1 MLHCVN
7 HTGFPL
13 GPSSPGRPRPPAGP
27 AVPGWP
33 ASPFSPRSPRG
44 PWKQEYRSICQLMD
58 AINPSVKV
66 QYPENSTHK
75 TLEPLT
81 FFPGSPPIPGGPPSP
96 GSPCEANSISLS
108 SQAKFKLIQTPSES
122 CSNNALKCVNHC
134 TFSPTDP
141 GFPIP
146 PGGPW
151 GPWKTNTKTVH
162 IQTVLRLLMFL
173 GTFSLVSLAT
183 TDSQCWNS
191 TGTLNHVD
199 FRLLHFLFLVKLEL

>member
-1 MLHCVN
+1 
-7 HTGFPL
+7 
-13 GPSSPGRPRPPAGP
+13 
-27 AVPGWP
+27 
-33 ASPFSPRSPRG
+33 
-44 PWKQEYRSICQLMD
+44 MD

-75 TLEPLT
+75 MLEPLT

-108 SQAKFKLIQTPSES
+108 SQAKFKLIQTPSKL
-122 CSNNALKCVNHC
+122 CSNNAPKCVNHC

-173 GTFSLVSLAT
+173 GTFSLVSLKMLQWTVSVGTVQYWNTKPRRFYIITFSFFSEVRALNTHISTAGSSRAT
-183 TDSQCWNS
+183 RSWRAWR
-191 TGTLNHVD
+191 TL
-199 FRLLHFLFLVKLEL
+199 ET

>member
-44 PWKQEYRSICQLMD
+44 P
-58 AINPSVKV
+58 
-66 QYPENSTHK
+66 
-75 TLEPLT
+75 

-96 GSPCEANSISLS
+96 GSPYEANSISLS
-108 SQAKFKLIQTPSES
+108 SQARFKWIQTPSKL

-191 TGTLNHVD
+191 TV
-199 FRLLHFLFLVKLEL
+199 LEH